1 MPSLLS
7 IPFWQVREFEFL
19 THDDSVYVTDNTH
32 IKFGL
37 TKESVIWAFTTV
49 HANFWHPLAWLL
61 AVYKDAEFHNSEK
74 AVQLAERACELTNHN
89 EPGMLDTL
97 AVAYAAAGR
106 FNEAVTTAEKALQ
119 LTESLQQKQLAED
132 IQGHLQ
138 LFKNNQPY
146 NKAVPEISTK

>member
-49 HANFWHPLAWLL
+49 HANFWHPLTWLL

-106 FNEAVTTAEKALQ
+106 FNEAVTTAEKALE
-119 LTESLQQKQLAED
+119 LAEPLQQKQLTEE
-132 IQGHLQ
+132 IQNHLDNYRAGRSYIEE
-138 LFKNNQPY
+138 LPK
-146 NKAVPEISTK
+146 